1 VDGLE
6 RIELLKVP
14 LDVVPADKLEEVVY
28 ALLAEGRGRDI
39 VLLSVWDLLR
49 ARRQGEYRSYVQNA
63 ALVIPISKSLVRG
76 AKFLK
81 LRPPVRYMPFDFVIS
96 LLTILEK
103 REQSVYILG
112 GKPPVLAK
120 TEKNIHQTFPRLRI
134 IGRYPGYFK
143 KQNEELIVKI
153 IRKSTPALLLAGQG
167 IRGREGWL
175 AHNRTLLNPGL
186 RLWCSD
192 IFDVFSERRKRPSR
206 WVFNIG
212 FEWIG
217 YCLQKPV
224 RFFRVFSYFYYKAVL
239 IAARL
244 APKEKTPHADV

>member
-14 LDVVPADKLEEVVY
+14 LDVVPAEKLEEIVY
-28 ALLAEGRGRDI
+28 TLLAEKRGRDI

-49 ARRQGEYRSYVQNA
+49 ARRQGEYRSYVLNA
-63 ALVIPISKSLVRG
+63 ALVIPISKSLVSG

-81 LRPPVRYMPFDFVIS
+81 LRQPVRYMPFDFIIN

-103 REQSVYILG
+103 REQPVYILG

-120 TEKNIHQTFPRLRI
+120 TEKNIRQTFPRLRV

-143 KQNEELIVKI
+143 KQNEETII
-153 IRKSTPALLLAGQG
+153 TMIRKSTPALLLAGQG

-175 AHNRTLLNPGL
+175 AHNRTQLNPGL

-206 WVFNIG
+206 WVFNLG
-212 FEWIG
+212 VEWMG
-217 YCLQKPV
+217 YCLQKPA
-224 RFFRVFSYFYYKAVL
+224 RFFRVFSYFYYKIAL
-239 IAARL
+239 IITRLSPKSAR
-244 APKEKTPHADV
+244 PDG